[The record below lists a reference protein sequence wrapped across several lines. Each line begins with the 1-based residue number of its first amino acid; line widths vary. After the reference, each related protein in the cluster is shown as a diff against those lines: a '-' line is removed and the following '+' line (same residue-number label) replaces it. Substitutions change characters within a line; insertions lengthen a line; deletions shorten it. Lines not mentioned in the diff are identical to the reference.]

1 MKAIGASLEALGA
14 EALGL
19 VEGLLLNLAD
29 AIADAL
35 VRPIWGGFLFFA
47 FYYCSCYSC

>member
-19 VEGLLLNLAD
+19 VEGLLLSLAD

-35 VRPIWGGFLFFA
+35 VRPVEDYTLGRVSFLCFLLL
-47 FYYCSCYSC
+47 